1 MEDKYQRTEQNS
13 GDKEVKQELKPMIQW
28 KKQKGGFK
36 ASMFIFVLSAL
47 DNMGFVT
54 NMVSLVLYFYGV
66 MHFDLSS
73 SANTLTNFM
82 GSTFLLSLVG
92 AFISDTYL
100 NRLTTCLLFGSLEV
114 IALVM
119 ITIQA
124 ALDKLHPEAC
134 GESSCVKG
142 GIAVMFYTS
151 LCLYALGMGG
161 VRGSMTA
168 FGADQFDEKEPNEAK
183 ALASFFNWLL
193 LSSTLGSV
201 IGVTGV
207 VWVSTQKAWHWGFFI
222 ITVCSSIGF
231 VTLALGKSF
240 YRIKVPGESP
250 ILRIL
255 QVIVVAFKNRKLPL
269 PETNEQLYEVYKD
282 ATTTTL
288 EKIAHTNQMRFL
300 DKAAILE
307 ENSEPQKAWKVCTV
321 TQVEEVKILTRMLP
335 ILASTIVM
343 NTCLAQLQTFSVQ
356 QGNIMN
362 LKLGSFTVP
371 ASSIPVI
378 PLIFLCT
385 LIPIYELFFVP
396 FARKIT
402 HHPSGVTQLQ
412 RVGVGLVLSSI
423 SMTIAGIIEVKRRNQ
438 GLKDPSKPISL
449 FWLSFQ
455 YAIFGIADMFTL
467 VGLLE
472 FFYREAPSTMKSLS
486 TSFTFL
492 SMSLGYFLSTVFVN
506 VINAVTKRITPSKQG
521 WLHGFDLN
529 QNNLNLF
536 YWFLAI
542 LSCLNFFN
550 FLYWASWYKYKSEE
564 DSNSTSLIITTK
576 ELGETPLLIVGERK
590 HDDDEEDE
598 DKKYHNKAKAKESS
612 QTSEAN
618 TEGPSSSDET
628 DDGQKEERNS
638 REWKHR

>member
-1 MEDKYQRTEQNS
+1 M
-13 GDKEVKQELKPMIQW
+13 GDKEVKEEE
-28 KKQKGGFK
+28 QKGGFR

-47 DNMGFVT
+47 DNMGFVA

-66 MHFDLSS
+66 MHFDLSN

-92 AFISDTYL
+92 GFISDTYF

-114 IALVM
+114 LALVM
-119 ITIQA
+119 LTVQA
-124 ALDKLHPEAC
+124 GLDHLHPDYC
-134 GESSCVKG
+134 GKSSCVKG
-142 GIAVMFYTS
+142 GIAVMFYSS
-151 LCLYALGMGG
+151 LYLLALGMGG
-161 VRGSMTA
+161 VRGSLTA
-168 FGADQFDEKEPNEAK
+168 FGADQFDEKKNPGEAK
-183 ALASFFNWLL
+183 ALASFFNWIL
-193 LSSTLGSV
+193 LSSTLGSI

-207 VWVSTQKAWHWGFFI
+207 VWVSTQKAWHWGFII
-222 ITVCSSIGF
+222 ITIASSIGF
-231 VTLALGKSF
+231 LTLALGKPF
-240 YRIKVPGESP
+240 YRIKTPGQSP
-250 ILRIL
+250 ILRIA

-269 PETNEQLYEVYKD
+269 PESDEELYEVYED
-282 ATTTTL
+282 ATL

-300 DKAAILE
+300 DRASILQ
-307 ENSEPQKAWKVCTV
+307 ENIKSQQWKVCTV

-335 ILASTIVM
+335 ILASTIIM

-356 QGNIMN
+356 QGSVMN

-371 ASSIPVI
+371 APSIPVI
-378 PLIFLCT
+378 PLLFMSI
-385 LIPIYELFFVP
+385 LIPLYEFFFVP

-412 RVGVGLVLSSI
+412 RVGVGLVLSAI
-423 SMTIAGIIEVKRRNQ
+423 SMTIAGIIEVKRRDQ
-438 GLKDPSKPISL
+438 GRKDPSRPISL

-455 YAIFGIADMFTL
+455 YAIFGVADMFTL

-472 FFYREAPSTMKSLS
+472 FFYREAPETMKSLS
-486 TSFTFL
+486 TSFTYL
-492 SMSLGYFLSTVFVN
+492 SMSLGYFLSTVFVD
-506 VINAVTKRITPSKQG
+506 VINAVTKRVTPSKQG
-521 WLHGFDLN
+521 WLHGLDLN

-550 FLYWASWYKYKSEE
+550 FLYWASWYKYKVE
-564 DSNSTSLIITTK
+564 DNNSKVNLK
-576 ELGETPLLIVGERK
+576 APLKTVGERK
-590 HDDDEEDE
+590 QDEEE
-598 DKKYHNKAKAKESS
+598 KKDMRVKARESS

-628 DDGQKEERNS
+628 DDGRNS

>member
-1 MEDKYQRTEQNS
+1 MNFKSCHAGRQRGKGRRT
-13 GDKEVKQELKPMIQW
+13 KRWIQ
-28 KKQKGGFK
+28 GFHVY
-36 ASMFIFVLSAL
+36 FVLSAL
-47 DNMGFVT
+47 DNMGFVA

-66 MHFDLSS
+66 MHFDLSN

-92 AFISDTYL
+92 GFISDTYF

-114 IALVM
+114 LALVM
-119 ITIQA
+119 LTVQA
-124 ALDKLHPEAC
+124 GLDHLHPDYC
-134 GESSCVKG
+134 GKSSCVKG
-142 GIAVMFYTS
+142 GIAVMFYSS
-151 LCLYALGMGG
+151 LYLLALGMGG
-161 VRGSMTA
+161 VRGSLTA
-168 FGADQFDEKEPNEAK
+168 FGADQFDEKKNPGEAK
-183 ALASFFNWLL
+183 ALASFFNWIL
-193 LSSTLGSV
+193 LSSTLGSI

-207 VWVSTQKAWHWGFFI
+207 VWVSTQKAWHWGFII
-222 ITVCSSIGF
+222 ITIASSIGF
-231 VTLALGKSF
+231 LTLALGKPF
-240 YRIKVPGESP
+240 YRIKTPGQSP
-250 ILRIL
+250 ILRIA

-269 PETNEQLYEVYKD
+269 PESDEELYEVYED
-282 ATTTTL
+282 ATL

-300 DKAAILE
+300 DRASILQ
-307 ENSEPQKAWKVCTV
+307 ENIKSQQWKVCTV

-335 ILASTIVM
+335 ILASTIIM

-356 QGNIMN
+356 QGSVMN

-371 ASSIPVI
+371 APSIPVI
-378 PLIFLCT
+378 PLLFMSI
-385 LIPIYELFFVP
+385 LIPLYEFFFVP

-412 RVGVGLVLSSI
+412 RVGVGLVLSAI
-423 SMTIAGIIEVKRRNQ
+423 SMTIAGIIEVKRRDQ
-438 GLKDPSKPISL
+438 GRKDPSRPISL

-455 YAIFGIADMFTL
+455 YAIFGVADMFTL

-472 FFYREAPSTMKSLS
+472 FFYREAPETMKSLS
-486 TSFTFL
+486 TSFTYL
-492 SMSLGYFLSTVFVN
+492 SMSLGYFLSTVFVD
-506 VINAVTKRITPSKQG
+506 VINAVTKRVTPSKQG
-521 WLHGFDLN
+521 WLHGLDLN

-550 FLYWASWYKYKSEE
+550 FLYWASWYKYKVE
-564 DSNSTSLIITTK
+564 DNNSKVNLK
-576 ELGETPLLIVGERK
+576 APLKTVGERK
-590 HDDDEEDE
+590 QDEEE
-598 DKKYHNKAKAKESS
+598 KKDMRVKARESS

-628 DDGQKEERNS
+628 DDGRNS

>member
-13 GDKEVKQELKPMIQW
+13 GDKEVKEEHKPIVEW
-28 KKQKGGFK
+28 KKQKGGFR

-54 NMVSLVLYFYGV
+54 NMVSLVLYFIGV

-222 ITVCSSIGF
+222 ITV
-231 VTLALGKSF
+231 
-240 YRIKVPGESP
+240 
-250 ILRIL
+250 
-255 QVIVVAFKNRKLPL
+255 IVVAFKNRKLPL

-282 ATTTTL
+282 ATTL

-300 DKAAILE
+300 DKAAILQ
-307 ENSEPQKAWKVCTV
+307 ENTEPQKPWKVCTV

-356 QGNIMN
+356 QGNTMN

-438 GLKDPSKPISL
+438 GIKDPSKPISL

-492 SMSLGYFLSTVFVN
+492 SMSLGYFLSTIFVN

-550 FLYWASWYKYKSEE
+550 FVYWASWYKYKSE
-564 DSNSTSLIITTK
+564 DSNSSMIITK
-576 ELGETPLLIVGERK
+576 ELGETPLLMVGERK
-590 HDDDEEDE
+590 HDDDDDKEEDE
-598 DKKYHNKAKAKESS
+598 DKKYLKAKAKESS

-628 DDGQKEERNS
+628 DDGQKKERNS